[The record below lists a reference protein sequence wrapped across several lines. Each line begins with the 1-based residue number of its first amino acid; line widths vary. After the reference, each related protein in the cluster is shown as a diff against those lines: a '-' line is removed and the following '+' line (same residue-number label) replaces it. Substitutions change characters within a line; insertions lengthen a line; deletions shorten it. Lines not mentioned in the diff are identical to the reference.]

1 MKKLFTK
8 ILMLTSMLAI
18 AQNTHTVIVGPGN
31 YYTPSDLTISS
42 GDVVNWVSEG
52 GYHDVNF
59 NINSITNESFGNP
72 TEIANASLPVQS
84 TGNMGSIT
92 FNETG
97 TYNYDCSVGSHA
109 AMGMVGSI
117 TVTSSQSTTV
127 VDVVVNSENHTM
139 LEAAVVAAGLVET
152 LSGDGPFTVFAPT
165 DAAFAL
171 LPEGLIDQLLEDP
184 TGDLTT
190 ILTHH
195 VHSGNVLSTDLIN
208 GMMVPTLAGTELTV
222 SLMDSMVLIDNAN
235 VSIADIETE
244 NGVVHIIDAVL
255 VPEEDQSTT
264 VVDVVV
270 NSENH
275 TMLEAAVVAA
285 GLVET
290 LSGDGPFTVFA
301 PTDAAFALLPEGLID
316 QLLENPTGDLTTI
329 LTHHVH
335 SGNVLS
341 TDLING
347 MMVPTL
353 AGTELTVSLM
363 DSMVLIDNAN
373 VSIADIETENG
384 VVHVIDAVLVPEE
397 DQSTTVVDV
406 VVNSENH
413 TMLEAAVVAAGL
425 VETLSGDG
433 PFTVFAPTDAAFA
446 LLPEGLIDQL
456 LEDPTGDLTTI
467 LTHHVHSGNV
477 LSTDL
482 INGMMVPTLAGT
494 ELTVS
499 LMDSMVLIDNAN
511 VSIADIE
518 TENGVVHIIDA
529 VLVPSDLN
537 IDDENILPSQDDY
550 LFSIDIMGRKITDV
564 LSSQII
570 FDVYSSGK
578 VIKRYTN
585 KN

>member
-127 VDVVVNSENHTM
+127 VDVVVNSENHTI

-235 VSIADIETE
+235 VSIADIET
-244 NGVVHIIDAVL
+244 G
-255 VPEEDQSTT
+255 
-264 VVDVVV
+264 
-270 NSENH
+270 
-275 TMLEAAVVAA
+275 
-285 GLVET
+285 
-290 LSGDGPFTVFA
+290 
-301 PTDAAFALLPEGLID
+301 
-316 QLLENPTGDLTTI
+316 
-329 LTHHVH
+329 
-335 SGNVLS
+335 
-341 TDLING
+341 
-347 MMVPTL
+347 
-353 AGTELTVSLM
+353 
-363 DSMVLIDNAN
+363 
-373 VSIADIETENG
+373 NG

-413 TMLEAAVVAAGL
+413 TILEAAVVAAGL

-529 VLVPSDLN
+529 VLVPSNLN

>member
-127 VDVVVNSENHTM
+127 VDVVVNSENHTI

-275 TMLEAAVVAA
+275 T
-285 GLVET
+285 
-290 LSGDGPFTVFA
+290 
-301 PTDAAFALLPEGLID
+301 I
-316 QLLENPTGDLTTI
+316 
-329 LTHHVH
+329 
-335 SGNVLS
+335 
-341 TDLING
+341 
-347 MMVPTL
+347 
-353 AGTELTVSLM
+353 
-363 DSMVLIDNAN
+363 
-373 VSIADIETENG
+373 
-384 VVHVIDAVLVPEE
+384 
-397 DQSTTVVDV
+397 
-406 VVNSENH
+406 
-413 TMLEAAVVAAGL
+413 LEAAVVAAGL

>member
-1 MKKLFTK
+1 
-8 ILMLTSMLAI
+8 
-18 AQNTHTVIVGPGN
+18 
-31 YYTPSDLTISS
+31 
-42 GDVVNWVSEG
+42 
-52 GYHDVNF
+52 
-59 NINSITNESFGNP
+59 
-72 TEIANASLPVQS
+72 
-84 TGNMGSIT
+84 
-92 FNETG
+92 
-97 TYNYDCSVGSHA
+97 
-109 AMGMVGSI
+109 MGMVSSI
-117 TVTSSQSTTV
+117 TVQSSQSTTV
-127 VDVVVNSENHTM
+127 VDVVVNSENHTT

-171 LPEGLIDQLLEDP
+171 LPEGLIAQLLEDP

-195 VHSGNVLSTDLIN
+195 VHAGNALSTDLSN

-222 SLMDSMVLIDNAN
+222 SIMDGMVQIDNAN
-235 VSIADIETE
+235 VSVADIETD
-244 NGVVHIIDAVL
+244 NGVVHVIDVL
-255 VPEEDQSTT
+255 VPEEEESTT

-275 TMLEAAVVAA
+275 TTLEAAVVAA

-301 PTDAAFALLPEGLID
+301 PTDAAFALLPEGLIA
-316 QLLENPTGDLTTI
+316 QLLEDPTGDLTTI

-335 SGNVLS
+335 AGNVLS
-341 TDLING
+341 TDLSNG

-353 AGTELTVSLM
+353 AGTELTVSIM
-363 DSMVLIDNAN
+363 DGMVQIDNAN
-373 VSIADIETENG
+373 VSVADIETDNG

-397 DQSTTVVDV
+397 EESTTVVDV

-413 TMLEAAVVAAGL
+413 TTLEAAVVAAGL

-446 LLPEGLIDQL
+446 LLPEGLIAQL

-467 LTHHVHSGNV
+467 LTHHVHSGNA

-482 INGMMVPTLAGT
+482 SNGMMVPTLAGT

-499 LMDSMVLIDNAN
+499 IMDGMVQIDNAN
-511 VSIADIE
+511 VSVADIE
-518 TENGVVHIIDA
+518 TDNGVVHVIDA

-537 IDDENILPSQDDY
+537 IYDENILPSQDDY
-550 LFSIDIMGRKITDV
+550 LYSIDIMGRKVTNV
-564 LSSQII
+564 LFHNII

-578 VIKRYTN
+578 VVKRFSVENY
-585 KN
+585 

>member
-1 MKKLFTK
+1 M
-8 ILMLTSMLAI
+8 
-18 AQNTHTVIVGPGN
+18 
-31 YYTPSDLTISS
+31 
-42 GDVVNWVSEG
+42 
-52 GYHDVNF
+52 
-59 NINSITNESFGNP
+59 
-72 TEIANASLPVQS
+72 
-84 TGNMGSIT
+84 
-92 FNETG
+92 
-97 TYNYDCSVGSHA
+97 
-109 AMGMVGSI
+109 
-117 TVTSSQSTTV
+117 
-127 VDVVVNSENHTM
+127 VVNSENHTT

-171 LPEGLIDQLLEDP
+171 LPEGLVAQLLEDP

-195 VHSGNVLSTDLIN
+195 VHSGNVLSTDLSN

-222 SLMDSMVLIDNAN
+222 SLMDGMVQIDNAN
-235 VSIADIETE
+235 VSVADIETD
-244 NGVVHIIDAVL
+244 NGVVHVIDAVL
-255 VPEEDQSTT
+255 VPEEDESTT

-275 TMLEAAVVAA
+275 TTLEAAVVAA

-301 PTDAAFALLPEGLID
+301 PTDAAFALLPEGLVA
-316 QLLENPTGDLTTI
+316 QLLEDPTGDLTTI

-341 TDLING
+341 TDLSNG

-353 AGTELTVSLM
+353 AGTELTVSIM
-363 DSMVLIDNAN
+363 DGMVQIDNAN
-373 VSIADIETENG
+373 VSVADIETDNG

-397 DQSTTVVDV
+397 EESTTVVDV

-413 TMLEAAVVAAGL
+413 TTLEAAVVAAGL

-446 LLPEGLIDQL
+446 LLPEGLVAQL

-482 INGMMVPTLAGT
+482 SNGMMVPTLAGT

-499 LMDSMVLIDNAN
+499 LMDGMVQIDNAN
-511 VSIADIE
+511 VSVADIE
-518 TENGVVHIIDA
+518 TDNGVVHVIDA
-529 VLVPSDLN
+529 VLVPNDLN
-537 IDDENILPSQDDY
+537 INDANILPSQDNY
-550 LFSIDIMGRKITDV
+550 LYSIDIMGRKINNV
-564 LSSQII
+564 LYHQII

-578 VIKRYTN
+578 VVKRFITKKLVLRKFN
-585 KN
+585 HQ

>member
-127 VDVVVNSENHTM
+127 VDVVVNSENHTI

-244 NGVVHIIDAVL
+244 NGVVH
-255 VPEEDQSTT
+255 
-264 VVDVVV
+264 
-270 NSENH
+270 
-275 TMLEAAVVAA
+275 
-285 GLVET
+285 
-290 LSGDGPFTVFA
+290 
-301 PTDAAFALLPEGLID
+301 
-316 QLLENPTGDLTTI
+316 
-329 LTHHVH
+329 
-335 SGNVLS
+335 
-341 TDLING
+341 
-347 MMVPTL
+347 
-353 AGTELTVSLM
+353 
-363 DSMVLIDNAN
+363 
-373 VSIADIETENG
+373 
-384 VVHVIDAVLVPEE
+384 VIDAVLVPEE

-413 TMLEAAVVAAGL
+413 TILEAAVVAAGL

-537 IDDENILPSQDDY
+537 IDDVNILPSQDDY